1 MNRTTLATTVI
12 LTCWIGA
19 AAAQRTTEPPNPR
32 TPQTANEPAHNV
44 FVLTGCLEK
53 GDAPTT
59 FRLTRASAV
68 GQTPPRTNATPPAIE
83 TTGEDAYEL
92 QATSSVSEQGLS
104 RDQLQAEVGARVEVT
119 IRPVEA
125 PAGSPPLTT
134 AAPAGEKKPTDSPR
148 PRYTVVKI
156 SRLGGSCA

>member
-1 MNRTTLATTVI
+1 MKATMLALSLSIAFGTS
-12 LTCWIGA
+12 
-19 AAAQRTTEPPNPR
+19 AAAQRTPDSKT
-32 TPQTANEPAHNV
+32 EPAHNV

-53 GDAPTT
+53 GDAPSS

-68 GQTPPRTNATPPAIE
+68 GQAPPRTNATPPTTE
-83 TTGEDAYEL
+83 TKGDDAYEL
-92 QATSSVSEQGLS
+92 LATSSVSEQGLS
-104 RDQLQAEVGARVEVT
+104 REQLQSEIGARVEVT

-125 PAGSPPLTT
+125 PAGAPPLTT
-134 AAPAGEKKPTDSPR
+134 AAPAGEKKPAETPR

>member
-1 MNRTTLATTVI
+1 MNRTTFVTTVV
-12 LTCWIGA
+12 LTCWIA
-19 AAAQRTTEPPNPR
+19 AATAQRTSEPPNPR
-32 TPQTANEPAHNV
+32 TPPTANEPAHNV

-68 GQTPPRTNATPPAIE
+68 GQTPPRSNATPPAPE
-83 TTGEDAYEL
+83 TKGEEAYEL

-104 RDQLQAEVGARVEVT
+104 REQLQAEVGARVEVT
-119 IRPVEA
+119 VRPVEA
-125 PAGSPPLTT
+125 IAGAPPLTT
-134 AAPAGEKKPTDSPR
+134 AAPAGEKKPAESVR

>member
-1 MNRTTLATTVI
+1 MKGTIFALSLAI
-12 LTCWIGA
+12 ACGIN
-19 AAAQRTTEPPNPR
+19 AAAQRTPDSR
-32 TPQTANEPAHNV
+32 TEPAHNV

-53 GDAPTT
+53 GDAPSS

-68 GQTPPRTNATPPAIE
+68 GQTPPRSNATPPAIE
-83 TTGEDAYEL
+83 TKGEDAYEL

-104 RDQLQAEVGARVEVT
+104 REQLQTEVGARVEVT

-125 PAGSPPLTT
+125 PSGSPPLTT
-134 AAPAGEKKPTDSPR
+134 AAPAGEKPAELPR

-156 SRLGGSCA
+156 TRLDGSCA

>member
-1 MNRTTLATTVI
+1 MKATMFALSLA
-12 LTCWIGA
+12 A
-19 AAAQRTTEPPNPR
+19 AFGISTAAQRTPDTK
-32 TPQTANEPAHNV
+32 TEPAHNV

-68 GQTPPRTNATPPAIE
+68 GQTPPRANATPPANE
-83 TTGEDAYEL
+83 TKGEDAYEL

-104 RDQLQAEVGARVEVT
+104 REQLQTELGSRVEVT

-125 PAGSPPLTT
+125 IAGAPPLTT
-134 AAPAGEKKPTDSPR
+134 AAPAGDKKPAESPR

-156 SRLGGSCA
+156 SRVDGTCA

>member
-1 MNRTTLATTVI
+1 MNRTTFVTTLV
-12 LTCWIGA
+12 LTCWITGA
-19 AAAQRTTEPPNPR
+19 IAQRTSEPPNPR

-68 GQTPPRTNATPPAIE
+68 GQTPPRANATPPVSE
-83 TTGEDAYEL
+83 SKGEDAYEL

-104 RDQLQAEVGARVEVT
+104 REQLQAEVGARVEVT

-125 PAGSPPLTT
+125 PSGSGPLTT
-134 AAPAGEKKPTDSPR
+134 AAPAGEKKPAESPR

>member
-1 MNRTTLATTVI
+1 MKRMTFATALI
-12 LTCWIGA
+12 LPCWIA
-19 AAAQRTTEPPNPR
+19 AISAQRTSEPPNPR
-32 TPQTANEPAHNV
+32 TPQPANQPAHNV

-53 GDAPTT
+53 GDAPSS

-68 GQTPPRTNATPPAIE
+68 GQTPPRANATPPAID
-83 TTGEDAYEL
+83 TKGENAYEL

-104 RDQLQAEVGARVEVT
+104 REQLQTEVGARVEVT

-125 PAGSPPLTT
+125 PSGSPPLTT
-134 AAPAGEKKPTDSPR
+134 ASPAGEKKPAESPR

-156 SRLGGSCA
+156 SRVGGSCA